1 MISVLSKVFY
11 QRSVIDKSYTGQYPR
26 CSSVLV
32 NGKIYKC
39 IQPIPQTCPVI
50 FAFLLVVTVRFS
62 PPQG

>member
-11 QRSVIDKSYTGQYPR
+11 QQSVIDNSCTGQYPR
-26 CSSVLV
+26 CSSALV

-39 IQPIPQTCPVI
+39 IQPIPQKCPVI
-50 FAFLLVVTVRFS
+50 FAFLLVVTVRLS